1 VEVKRR
7 RNLHDV
13 SWLGSTEG
21 QSEMLLKDTME
32 RVNATTAVAT
42 LSGRMTH
49 GMRLR
54 EVESQINQAVDDGVR
69 VLVVDIG
76 GIEYSD
82 SAGLGLLMLLY
93 GKMKTVKGSL
103 RIAAPNHTLRELF
116 TLTNTDKFLSIY
128 PDRAAALV
136 E

>member
-1 VEVKRR
+1 
-7 RNLHDV
+7 
-13 SWLGSTEG
+13 
-21 QSEMLLKDTME
+21 MLLKDTME
-32 RVNATTAVAT
+32 RVDATTAVVT

-93 GKMKTVKGSL
+93 GKMKTVKGSPADC
-103 RIAAPNHTLRELF
+103 RTEPHAA
-116 TLTNTDKFLSIY
+116 
-128 PDRAAALV
+128 RALHAHQYR
-136 E
+136 